1 MRCFHIGLLC
11 VQESVA
17 NRPTMSLVVSMLN
30 NNHSLLPTALRPG
43 FLMHSTTQE
52 VEHNS
57 QISGSN
63 YSEQN
68 STQFSVNGVSISE
81 LYPR

>member
-1 MRCFHIGLLC
+1 MRWFHIGLLC

-30 NNHSLLPTALRPG
+30 SLLPTPLRPG